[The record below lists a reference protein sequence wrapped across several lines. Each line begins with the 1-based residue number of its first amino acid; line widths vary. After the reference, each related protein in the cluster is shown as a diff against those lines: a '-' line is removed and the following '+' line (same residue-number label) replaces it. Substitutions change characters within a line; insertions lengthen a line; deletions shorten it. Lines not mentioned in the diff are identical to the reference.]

1 MNTLT
6 VRDVGTFGGNY
17 GRNRGFGR
25 YGIGNDADPNGT
37 GTGTGTGTGN
47 GIMEMITE
55 KKIMGIPVWMLG
67 AGAVGAWFFLRK

>member
-25 YGIGNDADPNGT
+25 YGIGNDADPNGN
-37 GTGTGTGTGN
+37 GN
-47 GIMEMITE
+47 GNGNDNGIVEMITD
-55 KKIMGIPVWMLG
+55 KKVMGVPVMWILG
-67 AGAVGAWFFLRK
+67 AGAVGAWFFLKKK